1 MFVTSDGSPYRRFQ
15 LALQRG
21 NLRMIELAAKELPR
35 VPLGDALT
43 IVVLMERNED
53 ERFDRAAAR
62 WVARL
67 ILEVAAV
74 GIEDARRA
82 LDALD
87 RLPDDA
93 AQQALSAT
101 CARLGLR

>member
-1 MFVTSDGSPYRRFQ
+1 VTSDGSPYRRFQ
-15 LALQRG
+15 LALRRG

-35 VPLGDALT
+35 IPLGDALMM
-43 IVVLMERNED
+43 VVLMERNED

-62 WVARL
+62 WVGRL
-67 ILEVAAV
+67 ILEVPSV
-74 GIEDARRA
+74 GIEEARRA

-93 AQQALSAT
+93 AQQALSGV
-101 CARLGLR
+101 CAEAGLR

>member
-15 LALQRG
+15 LALRRG

-35 VPLGDALT
+35 VPLGDAL
-43 IVVLMERNED
+43 IMVVLMERNED
-53 ERFDRAAAR
+53 DRFDRAAAR

-67 ILEVAAV
+67 ILEVPAV
-74 GIEDARRA
+74 GIVEARRA

-87 RLPDDA
+87 RLPDET
-93 AQQALSAT
+93 AQQALTAV
-101 CARLGLR
+101 CAEVGLR